1 MKKLTYSL
9 SILLLLSLS
18 CKDANKPQVAMAPEV
33 SVVLVQKSDLPLY
46 AEYVGQAYGLSDVQ
60 IQARVQGMVTG
71 MFFKEGTKVAA
82 GDLLYTIYDLPYQS
96 KLAQAD
102 GQLADA
108 QTQLVKAKS
117 DLDRVKPLAASNA
130 LSKRDLDAANAAV
143 GAAEGRVKAAKA
155 AKDNAAIELGFCKVK
170 APIAG
175 LIGISNVR
183 VGDFVGALNTHS
195 LNTISDLSQMR
206 VRFPISEND
215 YLDYIEK
222 NKQKDFESPTKREV
236 ELYTSNGLKYA
247 LPASFNLANR
257 EIDPSTGSLIIEV
270 LASNPQGELK
280 PGQYLKVRFVSESLK
295 GALVVPQRAVKQLQN
310 LFQVSILGD
319 SNKIENR
326 IVQMGPRVG
335 ENWVVKEGLAEGD
348 KVVLLGNKMIRV
360 NTIVTPIMVENDS
373 IQSN

>member
-1 MKKLTYSL
+1 MKKLSYSL
-9 SILLLLSLS
+9 SFLLLLSLS

-33 SVVLVQKSDLPLY
+33 SVLLVQKSDLPIY

-82 GDLLYTIYDLPYQS
+82 GDLLYTIDDLPYQS

-155 AKDNAAIELGFCKVK
+155 AKDNASIELGFCKVK

-360 NTIVTPIMVENDS
+360 NTIVTPIMVEKDS

>member
-1 MKKLTYSL
+1 MKKLSYSL

-18 CKDANKPQVAMAPEV
+18 CKDTNKPQAAMAPEV
-33 SVVLVQKSDLPLY
+33 SVVMVQKSDLPLY

-60 IQARVQGMVTG
+60 IQARVQGMITG
-71 MFFKEGTKVAA
+71 MFFKEGTRVAA
-82 GDLLYTIYDLPYQS
+82 GDLLYTIDDLPYQS

-143 GAAEGRVKAAKA
+143 GAAEGRLKAAKA
-155 AKDNAAIELGFCKVK
+155 ARDNAAIELGFCKVK

-222 NKQKDFESPTKREV
+222 NKQKDFESPTKRDV
-236 ELYTSNGLKYA
+236 ELYTSNGIKYA

-270 LASNPQGELK
+270 LASNPQGDLK

-295 GALVVPQRAVKQLQN
+295 GALVVPQRAVQQLQN

-348 KVVLLGNKMIRV
+348 KVVLLGNKMIRA

-373 IQSN
+373 IQSK

>member
-1 MKKLTYSL
+1 MKKLSYSL

-18 CKDANKPQVAMAPEV
+18 CKDTNKPQAAMAPEV
-33 SVVLVQKSDLPLY
+33 SVVMVQKSDLPLY

-60 IQARVQGMVTG
+60 IQARVQGMITG
-71 MFFKEGTKVAA
+71 MFFKEGTSVAA
-82 GDLLYTIYDLPYQS
+82 GDLLYTIDDLPYQS

-143 GAAEGRVKAAKA
+143 GAAEGRLKAAKA
-155 AKDNAAIELGFCKVK
+155 ARDNAAIELGFCKVK

-222 NKQKDFESPTKREV
+222 NKQKDFESPTKRDV
-236 ELYTSNGLKYA
+236 ELYTSNGIKYA

-270 LASNPQGELK
+270 LASNPQGDLK

-295 GALVVPQRAVKQLQN
+295 GALVVPQRAVQQLQN

-348 KVVLLGNKMIRV
+348 KVVLLGNKMIRA

-373 IQSN
+373 IQSK

>member
-82 GDLLYTIYDLPYQS
+82 GDLLYTIDDLPYQS